1 MENFESIVKIVEQRR
16 EILKSSVKEIEII
29 DYGAGKPN
37 DKRTKEEMQK
47 GVKSVVVLK
56 ELASIGVKKEKA
68 KQIYDIFLTLEPKT
82 ILELG
87 TCLGFSSAYMGFFM
101 PNAKIYTIE
110 GSPNIAQ
117 IARENHQAFYLTSIE
132 VFVGRF
138 VEVLS
143 KLLEKIKPIDFAFI
157 DGHHNKEA
165 TLAYFKQILPFMSGG
180 GVMLFDDIAWSKG
193 MKEAWQE
200 ILKSKKYTKKED
212 FGWMGAIW
220 L

>member
-16 EILKSSVKEIEII
+16 EILKSSIKEIEII

-117 IARENHQAFYLTSIE
+117 IARENHQAFNLASIE
-132 VFVGRF
+132 IFVGRF

-180 GVMLFDDIAWSKG
+180 GD
-193 MKEAWQE
+193 
-200 ILKSKKYTKKED
+200 
-212 FGWMGAIW
+212 AI
-220 L
+220 